1 MALIVGLA
9 ADVRLAA
16 LMAGR
21 VAGLVRVWA
30 RAVAL
35 AARLWAAPATRH
47 VVVAGVSLHPS
58 PNALPGSSALQTL
71 TNGIGGWA
79 LILSMIGMVIGAAA
93 WALGSHAQNYQQ
105 VYVGR
110 RAVLVAALAALI
122 IGAAPALINFF
133 YSTGNGIAGHG

>member
-9 ADVRLAA
+9 AGVRLAA
-16 LMAGR
+16 LIGWRAG
-21 VAGLVRVWA
+21 GLVRVWA
-30 RAVAL
+30 GAVAL
-35 AARLWAAPATRH
+35 VARLWVEPATRH
-47 VVVAGVSLHPS
+47 AVLAGVVLHPT
-58 PNALPGSSALQTL
+58 PTALPGSSALQTL

-79 LILSMIGMVIGAAA
+79 LVLSMVGMVIGAAA

-110 RAVLVAALAALI
+110 RAVLIAALSALI